1 MTVALIS
8 LLCTM
13 IGVKTPRVVF
23 DKLQEHFSLLR
34 QTVIDCNFV
43 FLSFP
48 QKSPALLA
56 KHVLAEI
63 PKQVQEY
70 FSKRGLAPMPPK
82 GPAPP
87 SLGAL

>member
-1 MTVALIS
+1 MYEEKTKEVTTVTVALIS

-48 QKSPALLA
+48 
-56 KHVLAEI
+56 
-63 PKQVQEY
+63 
-70 FSKRGLAPMPPK
+70 
-82 GPAPP
+82 
-87 SLGAL
+87 